1 MRYQVVVVN
10 YGLGNQASVQR
21 VIRNL
26 GHRCVITDDVN
37 LIAQADLVILPG
49 VGAFPE
55 AMKMLHSKRLINVL
69 NERAGLD
76 APILGI
82 CLGMQLLAESSEEHV
97 LTKGLGLIPGH
108 IKLLKGQRWHIGW
121 NTLEVKS
128 DCHMLQSSN
137 GHHFYFNHSYAY
149 EGHAEYIEA
158 VAKNG
163 QLIPAMIRRGKIA
176 GVQFHPE
183 KSQEAGRLFL
193 GNVINSLVDGV
204 V

>member
-26 GHRCVITDDVN
+26 GHRCVITDDIN
-37 LIAQADLVILPG
+37 QIAQADLVILPG

-55 AMKMLHSKRLINVL
+55 AMKMLHSKHLINVL
-69 NERAGLD
+69 SERARLD
-76 APILGI
+76 RPILGI
-82 CLGMQLLAESSEEHV
+82 CLGMQLLVESSEELG

-121 NTLEVKS
+121 NTLEVEK

-149 EGHAEYIEA
+149 EGPEEYVEA
-158 VAKNG
+158 VANND
-163 QLIPAMIRRGKIA
+163 QLIPAMIRLGKVA

-183 KSQEAGRLFL
+183 KSQEAGRLLL
-193 GNVINSLVDGV
+193 GNLINSLVDGLV
-204 V
+204 